1 MKAWNRCISML
12 IAAAFLGTA
21 PLQAQTTGAIAV
33 TVVDNPS
40 GQALEAALIYIPAHD
55 LGGSSDEQGR
65 FTLLDVPVGDHE
77 VTAEL
82 IGYSRATATVAVK
95 AGRVAIVELRMEPA
109 AILFEEIAVTG
120 TAFKESPINLPYAVT
135 TVSREKL
142 KEQGSPQPVD
152 FFKNLSA
159 SHGVIGERSS
169 WYNANQAATLSESIA
184 NVNLRGL
191 GASRTLVLFNGRRQT
206 YVPARLIGGRF
217 VDVNAIPSIALDR
230 VEVLKEGAAAIYG
243 SDAVAGVA
251 NFLTRSDFTGFEVS
265 ANHEYL
271 AGAGD
276 TDAGAI
282 WGGKLGGAHAVVAGE
297 WRKRRELP
305 ATDRDYLL
313 QPWHGGGQ
321 RLGWSSIGNPGTFA
335 VGAPAPWTAAIHAP
349 RCEEFGGYRES
360 WTCRFRYQQYENL
373 VEEMSH
379 IRAFTEINGALD
391 NGTEYHFEGLW
402 AQADIPNWYTTPSYP
417 PFPLTDTSIQ
427 EVAPDHPGR
436 QAFCEDYGAQDGDL
450 YYDECQGGE
459 NWYFNGRPFGNSGPG
474 RTLGR
479 DSRTWR
485 LAASANGDF
494 MSFGGRETHFDLGLS
509 YSRTGGNY
517 NLPGV
522 YIERLF
528 LGFRGFGGPD
538 CGVGVEASQ
547 AAPDSLAG
555 MRLGALNGQVAG
567 QGDCQYYNPFS
578 NAIEFTDQHGSDFVS
593 KANPSYRANLAN
605 SSELRHWLNQEV
617 DLQSTA
623 DMLVAD
629 ATLTGIWIEDVASY
643 ATGYQFRLLNASGDP
658 NDEGDVTINPCPVV
672 GDDGCSAEDRFGPYA
687 FTNVNRPYDESQTVH
702 RIFAE
707 IPLSLGPRFDTQL
720 AANYEFHD
728 VASSFNPKFGGRFQ
742 LAETSTQSLFLR
754 GSVQTTF
761 RTPSLDDVNESP
773 LSTLEWINETEA
785 YQTVDRIGSKKL
797 KPEQAFT
804 YNAGLAL
811 ITEAGFDMT
820 FDYWS
825 YDFSDV
831 IGAMPHGSITSLYG
845 KLDEVNEELEKDPNN
860 EELLKH
866 QAAAVKQRGA
876 VKRFIVCPG
885 PDGVGTG
892 TCKASELERVQV
904 DIVNWPGVKTS
915 GIDLHLGGL
924 TDAGVGKFSF
934 GLDATYTLEYR
945 AKALM
950 LGDLVLQKAANAA
963 GYLNFGNPITTS
975 LPRLKGRVSAGY
987 HWKTYRLV
995 SFLNYISSYD
1005 DRGSW
1010 LSGNAAIQD
1019 LFGTID
1025 PFVTWDMSFL
1035 WSLPQGVNLVLSG
1048 MNLLD
1053 TRPPLVNIEQA
1064 YDGFTHDPKGRRV
1077 KLAVTW
1083 QLGL

>member
-1 MKAWNRCISML
+1 MKTWKRCISIL
-12 IAAAFLGTA
+12 AGAGVLWTA
-21 PLQAQTTGAIAV
+21 PLQAQTTGAITV
-33 TVVDNPS
+33 TVVDDIS
-40 GQALEAALIYIPAHD
+40 GQTLEAALIQIPALE
-55 LGGSSDEQGR
+55 LGGYSDDRGR
-65 FTLLDVPVGDHE
+65 LTLADVPAGELE
-77 VTAEL
+77 VSVEL
-82 IGYSRATATVAVK
+82 IGFSRASATVAVQ
-95 AGRVAIVELRMEPA
+95 AGQTTAVELRLEPA
-109 AILFEEIAVTG
+109 AILFEETAVTG
-120 TAFKESPINLPYAVT
+120 TAFKESPISLPYAVT
-135 TVSREKL
+135 TANREKL

-251 NFLTRSDFTGFEVS
+251 NFLTRSDFTGLEVS
-265 ANHEYL
+265 ANHEYI
-271 AGAGD
+271 ADAGD
-276 TDAGAI
+276 TDVGAI
-282 WGGKLGGAHAVVAGE
+282 WGGSLGGAHAIVAGE
-297 WRKRRELP
+297 WRKRRALP

-313 QPWHGGGQ
+313 QPWHGSGQ
-321 RLGWSSIGNPGTFA
+321 RFGWSSIGNPGTFA

-349 RCEEFGGYRES
+349 DCEAFGGYRES

-373 VEEMSH
+373 VEDMSH
-379 IRAFTEINGALD
+379 LRVFSEVNGALD
-391 NGTEYHFEGLW
+391 NGTEYHFEGLL
-402 AQADIPNWYTTPSYP
+402 ARADIPNWYTTPSYP

-436 QAFCEDYGAQDGDL
+436 QAFCEDYGAEDGDL
-450 YYDECQGGE
+450 YYDECQDGE

-479 DSRTWR
+479 DSSTMR

-494 MSFGGRETHFDLGLS
+494 MSFGGRETHFDVGLS
-509 YSRTGGNY
+509 YSRTEGNY

-538 CGVGVEASQ
+538 CGVGVEAD
-547 AAPDSLAG
+547 PNSLAG
-555 MRLGALNGQVAG
+555 MKLGPRNGQEAG
-567 QGDCQYYNPFS
+567 QDGCQYYNPFG
-578 NAIEFTDQHGSDFVS
+578 NAIELTDQHGSDY
-593 KANPSYRANLAN
+593 ATRPNPGYRANLKN
-605 SSELRHWLNQEV
+605 SPELRNWLADNEV

-629 ATLTGIWIEDVASY
+629 ATLTGTWIENVASY
-643 ATGYQFRLLNASGDP
+643 AAGYQFRLLNASGDP
-658 NDEGDVTINPCPVV
+658 NDAGDVTINPCPVV

-702 RIFAE
+702 RFFAE
-707 IPLSLGPRFDTQL
+707 VPLSLGPRFDTQL
-720 AANYEFHD
+720 AANFEFHD
-728 VASSFNPKFGGRFQ
+728 VASSFDPKFGWRYQ
-742 LAETSTQSLFLR
+742 IAESSTQSLFLR

-773 LSTLEWINETEA
+773 LSTLEWINETGA
-785 YQTVDRIGSKKL
+785 YQTVDRIGSKDL
-797 KPEQAFT
+797 KPERAFT

-811 ITEAGFDMT
+811 VTEAGHEAT

-825 YDFSDV
+825 YDFKDV
-831 IGAMPHGSITSLYG
+831 IGAMPHGAITALY
-845 KLDEVNEELEKDPNN
+845 DANTEA
-860 EELLKH
+860 LK
-866 QAAAVKQRGA
+866 Q
-876 VKRFIVCPG
+876 FIVCPDG
-885 PDGVGTG
+885 PDTG
-892 TCKASELERVQV
+892 TCAASELERVRV

-915 GIDLHLGGL
+915 GIDLHLG
-924 TDAGVGKFSF
+924 TRAPAGPGQVAAS
-934 GLDATYTLEYR
+934 LDGSYILEYET
-945 AKALM
+945 KALM
-950 LGDLVLQKAANAA
+950 LGDLVLQEGADAA
-963 GYLNFGNPITTS
+963 GYLNFGNPIATS
-975 LPRLKGRVSAGY
+975 LPKLKGRASAGY
-987 HWKTYRLV
+987 RWNSYNLV
-995 SFLNYISSYD
+995 SYLNYISSYE
-1005 DRGSW
+1005 DRGSMT
-1010 LSGNAAIQD
+1010 SGNAAIED

-1025 PFVTWDMSFL
+1025 PFVTLDVSFL
-1035 WSLPQGVNLVLSG
+1035 WNMPGGINLVLSG

-1077 KLAVTW
+1077 KLAVTY
-1083 QLGL
+1083 QLR

>member
-1 MKAWNRCISML
+1 MKIRNSCISML
-12 IAAAFLGTA
+12 VAAAFFATGPA
-21 PLQAQTTGAIAV
+21 QAQTTGAIAV
-33 TVVDNPS
+33 TVVDDAS

-82 IGYSRATATVAVK
+82 IGYSRAAATVAVK
-95 AGRVAIVELRMEPA
+95 AGRVANVELRMEPA

-265 ANHEYL
+265 SNYEYL

-305 ATDRDYLL
+305 STERDYLL
-313 QPWHGGGQ
+313 QPWHGSGQ
-321 RLGWSSIGNPGTFA
+321 RLGWSSLGNPGTFA

-349 RCEEFGGYRES
+349 LCEQFGGYRES

-373 VEEMSH
+373 VEDMSH
-379 IRAFTEINGALD
+379 IRAFTEVNGALD

-402 AQADIPNWYTTPSYP
+402 AQANIPNWYTTPSYP
-417 PFPLTDTSIQ
+417 PFPLTDTSIM
-427 EVAPDHPGR
+427 EAAPDHPGR
-436 QAFCEDYGAQDGDL
+436 QAFCEDYGAEDGDL
-450 YYDECQGGE
+450 YYDECQGDE

-474 RTLGR
+474 RILGR
-479 DSRTWR
+479 DSSTWR
-485 LAASANGDF
+485 VAASANGDF

-509 YSRTGGNY
+509 YSRTEGNY

-522 YIERLF
+522 YIERIF
-528 LGFRGFGGPD
+528 LGFRGFGGPG
-538 CGVGVEASQ
+538 CGVGVEAD
-547 AAPDSLAG
+547 PTSLAG
-555 MRLGALNGQVAG
+555 MRLGPLNGQMAG
-567 QGDCQYYNPFS
+567 QGDCQYYNPFG
-578 NAIEFTDQHGSDFVS
+578 NAIEFTDQHGSDYVTQ
-593 KANPSYRANLAN
+593 ANPSYRANLAN
-605 SSELRHWLNQEV
+605 SPELRHWLADNEV

-629 ATLTGIWIEDVASY
+629 ATLTGTWIEDVASY
-643 ATGYQFRLLNASGDP
+643 AAGYQFRLLNASGDP

-672 GDDGCSAEDRFGPYA
+672 GDDGCKDEDRFGPYA

-707 IPLSLGPRFDTQL
+707 IPLSLGARFDTQL

-728 VASSFNPKFGGRFQ
+728 VASSFDPKFGWRYQ
-742 LAETSTQSLFLR
+742 LAESPTRSLFLR

-773 LSTLEWINETEA
+773 LSTLEWINETGA
-785 YQTVDRIGSKKL
+785 YQTVDRIGSKDL

-811 ITEAGFDMT
+811 ITEAGLEAT

-831 IGAMPHGSITSLYG
+831 IGSMPHGAITALYA
-845 KLDEVNEELEKDPNN
+845 DEANKDA
-860 EELLKH
+860 LK
-866 QAAAVKQRGA
+866 Q
-876 VKRFIVCPG
+876 FIVCP
-885 PDGVGTG
+885 DGIGTG
-892 TCKASELERVQV
+892 TCAASELERVQV

-915 GIDLHLGGL
+915 GLDMHLGTRVPKGPGQI
-924 TDAGVGKFSF
+924 TAS
-934 GLDATYTLEYR
+934 LDGSYILEYET
-945 AKALM
+945 KALM
-950 LGDLVLQKAANAA
+950 LGDLVLQEAADAA
-963 GYLNFGNPITTS
+963 GYLNFGNPIATS
-975 LPRLKGRVSAGY
+975 LPKLKARVSGGY

-995 SFLNYISSYD
+995 SFLNYISSYE
-1005 DRGSW
+1005 DRGSMA
-1010 LSGNAAIQD
+1010 SDNAAIKD

-1025 PFVTWDMSFL
+1025 PFVTLDVSFL
-1035 WSLPQGVNLVLSG
+1035 WSLSQGVNMVLSG